1 MRILLDTNALLWALS
16 GAPRIRPVEPLILSD
31 DTEVFVSAASFW
43 EIAIKTSIGKLA
55 ASVAE
60 IRAAA
65 INSGFLE
72 LPVQGRHAETLSN
85 LPLHHRDPFDRMIVA
100 QAITEPMRLL
110 TGYRQLSVYS
120 ELVQV
125 F

>member
-1 MRILLDTNALLWALS
+1 MRVLLDTNALLWALS
-16 GAPRIRPVEPLILSD
+16 GSPRIRPVEPLILSG
-31 DTEVFVSAASFW
+31 DTEVFFSAASFW

-65 INSGFLE
+65 ISSGFLE
-72 LPVQGRHAETLSN
+72 LHVHGQHAETLSN

-100 QAITEPMRLL
+100 QSITEPMRLL
-110 TGYRQLSVYS
+110 TGDRQLSAYS

>member
-1 MRILLDTNALLWALS
+1 MRLLLDTNALLWTLS
-16 GAPRIRPVEPLILSD
+16 GSQRIRSVEAQLLAPES
-31 DTEVFVSAASFW
+31 EVFVSAVSFW
-43 EIAIKTSIGKLA
+43 EIAVKASIGKLA
-55 ASVAE
+55 ASVSE
-60 IRAAA
+60 IRMAAQA
-65 INSGFLE
+65 SGFLE
-72 LPVQGRHAETLSN
+72 LPLQGSHAEALAN

-110 TGYRQLSVYS
+110 TGDRQLSAYS

>member
-1 MRILLDTNALLWALS
+1 LRLLLDTNALLWALS
-16 GAPRIRPVEPLILSD
+16 GSQRIRPVEAQLLAPES
-31 DTEVFVSAASFW
+31 EVFVSAVSFW
-43 EIAIKTSIGKLA
+43 EIAVKASIGKLA
-55 ASVAE
+55 ASVSE
-60 IRAAA
+60 IRRAAQA
-65 INSGFLE
+65 SGFLE
-72 LPVQGRHAETLSN
+72 LSLQGSHAEVLAN

-110 TGYRQLSVYS
+110 TGDRQLSAYS

>member
-1 MRILLDTNALLWALS
+1 LLLDTNALLWALS
-16 GAPRIRPVEPLILSD
+16 GSPRIRPIEAQLVAPES
-31 DTEVFVSAASFW
+31 EVFVSAVSFW
-43 EIAIKTSIGKLA
+43 EIAVKASIGKLA

-60 IRAAA
+60 IRRAAQA
-65 INSGFLE
+65 SGFVE
-72 LPVQGRHAETLSN
+72 LSIQCSHAEILAG

-110 TGYRQLSVYS
+110 TGDRQLSVYS

>member
-1 MRILLDTNALLWALS
+1 MRLLLDTNALLWALS
-16 GAPRIRPVEPLILSD
+16 GAPRIRAGEPLSLSD

-55 ASVAE
+55 ASVGE
-60 IRAAA
+60 IREAALD
-65 INSGFLE
+65 SGFRE
-72 LPVQGRHAETLSN
+72 LAVHGQHAETLSN
-85 LPLHHRDPFDRMIVA
+85 LPLNHRDPFDRMIVA

-110 TGYRQLSVYS
+110 TGDRQLSVYS